1 MIIIVLFC
9 ISIVRGQSVGLVLS
23 GGGAKGLSHIGVIK
37 ALEEYNIPIDYIC
50 GTSMGAIV
58 GSLYAAGL
66 TPDEML
72 QLVKSPEFESWYKGL
87 QERGY
92 ASYFY
97 RDEAVP
103 SMFTFAIMRDK
114 DTTPYKTNPFEP
126 KERPKL
132 KIDFPTSIV
141 APYPMDL
148 ALIEVFAPASI
159 AAGDKFDSLMI
170 PFFCVAADVINK
182 KPLVMKKGNL
192 GSAVRASMA
201 YPFVFKP
208 IIIDTLLL
216 FDGGFYNNFPWDIM
230 KMEYDPDYIIGA
242 KCVVGNTPIG
252 EDDIISY
259 VENMLMSRTKYEIPT
274 GMGVVI
280 ERKYPFG
287 MMDFHKADEIVEM
300 GYKNALLYIKE
311 IKERVPRERPIGVVD
326 SMRVA
331 FKAKEKPLLFNPQIE
346 IEGEL
351 DKRSKRFISSMIKS
365 GSSGLM
371 TYEDFKKAYYKIVA
385 TGRFKTLYPYYKI
398 GDDSLLTLKLRATRA
413 AAWNVSIGGNIS
425 SSSFNQGF
433 VGATYSHLSERPWK
447 IGAGINMGKYYKGG
461 YLSWRHDVSVKPMA
475 YYSLDLVAHQFDYD
489 NVRQIEYYGS
499 AEFVT
504 PFIAHRNLFFKLGL
518 TVGQERYKSDETINT
533 HLTVLSPLAGIGRN
547 TLDYPIYPTS
557 GRSEYIML
565 RYNYGVEWPAS
576 IRHNK
581 YLLNIRSEGYF
592 DISSK
597 FSLGYMADIVVSNK
611 NNLGNELSTIL
622 YTPVF
627 RPVPHSN
634 TMIMA
639 RYRANSYVGVGF
651 SPVILFSNSL
661 FLHSNISWFQPCDD
675 VIKFDNGA
683 LIANMAFVWQSPIGP
698 ISLATTYYE
707 KGEERWYPQLNIGF
721 LLFKKRALEF

>member
-1 MIIIVLFC
+1 MIIIALFYC
-9 ISIVRGQSVGLVLS
+9 NTVQGESVGLVLS

-66 TPDEML
+66 TPDEMV

-97 RDEAVP
+97 RDEAIP
-103 SMFTFAIMRDK
+103 SMFTFAITRNK
-114 DTTPYKTNPFEP
+114 DVGEEKRNPFEP
-126 KERPKL
+126 KRTPKL

-182 KPLVMKKGNL
+182 KPLVMKDGNL

-208 IIIDTLLL
+208 VIIDTMLL

-230 KMEYDPDYIIGA
+230 VEEYNPDYVIGA

-259 VENMLMSRTKYEIPT
+259 VENMLMSRTNYDIPVEK
-274 GMGVVI
+274 GVVI

-300 GYKNALLYIKE
+300 GYKNTLLYIKE
-311 IKERVPRERPIGVVD
+311 IKDRVKRERFDKELD
-326 SMRVA
+326 SMRIA
-331 FKAKEKPLLFNPQIE
+331 FKNKKRALMFNPELE

-351 DKRSKRFISSMIKS
+351 DTRSKKFITSMIK
-365 GSSGLM
+365 GEDNGRM
-371 TYEDFKKAYYKIVA
+371 TYEDLKKGYYKVVS
-385 TGRFKTLYPYYKI
+385 TNRFKTLYPYYEI
-398 GDDSLLTLKLRATRA
+398 GDDSLLTLKLRATKA
-413 AAWNVSIGGNIS
+413 AAWSVSIGGNIS

-447 IGAGINMGKYYKGG
+447 IWAGVNMGKYYKGG

-475 YYSLDLVAHQFDYD
+475 YYSLDIVAHQFDYD
-489 NVRQIEYYGS
+489 NVRQFECYGNV
-499 AEFVT
+499 EFVT
-504 PFIAHRNLFFKLGL
+504 PFIARRNLFIKIGL
-518 TVGQERYKSDETINT
+518 MGGQERYKSSQYDKT
-533 HLTVLSPLAGIGRN
+533 HLTVFSPSVGVGRN

-557 GRSEYIML
+557 GRREYAML
-565 RYNYGVEWPAS
+565 RYNYAMEWPLS
-576 IRHNK
+576 VQHNK
-581 YLLNIRSEGYF
+581 YLLNVRSEGYF
-592 DISSK
+592 DISSR
-597 FSLGYMADIVVSNK
+597 FSLGYIADVVLSNK
-611 NNLGNELSTIL
+611 NKLENEVADML

-634 TMIMA
+634 TMIMEK
-639 RYRANSYVGVGF
+639 YRANSYVGVGF

-675 VIKFDNGA
+675 VIKLDSGA
-683 LIANMAFVWQSPIGP
+683 LIANVAFVWQSPIGP
-698 ISLATTYYE
+698 ISLSTTYYE
-707 KGEERWYPQLNIGF
+707 KGEERWHPQLNIGF